1 MSYQHTQ
8 RGPLG
13 WLLLLAAI
21 GPAILAVGI
30 GTPSPV
36 AIVMGVVAGV
46 FLILAAS
53 FGHLSVADRGD
64 RLSIRFGPLPVFG
77 RSVAYSSI
85 TNVQVSRSALIDG
98 WGSHYMPGRGWTYNL
113 WGRDCVELRMGSSVL
128 RIGTDDPSRLVEFL
142 RSKVNTPSAGVACHQ
157 RG

>member
-21 GPAILAVGI
+21 GPAILAAGI

-36 AIVMGVVAGV
+36 AIVVGVVAGV

-53 FGHLSVADRGD
+53 FGHLTVADRGD
-64 RLSIRFGPLPVFG
+64 RLSIRFEPLPLFG
-77 RSVAYSSI
+77 TSIIYSSI
-85 TNVQVSRSALIDG
+85 TDVQVSRSALIDG
-98 WGSHYMPGRGWTYNL
+98 WGIHYIPGRGSTYNL
-113 WGRDCVELRMGSSVL
+113 CGRDCVELRMGSSVL
-128 RIGTDDPSRLVEFL
+128 RIGTDAPSRLVEFL
-142 RSKVNTPSAGVACHQ
+142 RSKVNAPSVSVACHQ